1 MLKSYIWAM
10 NKNLF
15 VLLVVL
21 MSLSLIGIIFVQG
34 YWISNSIEAK
44 RGQFAFSA
52 KQVLKEVAY
61 DIQMK
66 EVNTWY
72 NPVLRMRDSLGVPDD
87 VSLYDLIYKQ
97 EDTLSNESYIFRNS
111 IVEQDY
117 KLSAPVLDYE
127 VDSIKFKRYLQRQYT
142 QIIDKNDLD
151 RSEVERTTVLTRM
164 SDLSEI
170 ERYNIE
176 QAVMYITRKIPI
188 HKRVDEEDLSRLL
201 TMELAER
208 DMETNFEYAI
218 YSNNLVTSVRSKD
231 FDLESPDQNFSVPLF
246 TDAEGNSD
254 YQLVAN
260 FPGEKK
266 FVVSSVIGMGG
277 LSILFTLIIVIA
289 YSSALQQLVKQ
300 RQISEI
306 KTDFI
311 NNMTHEFKTPIATIN
326 LALDAIKNPKISSN
340 PEALTRYMGMI
351 REENKRMHAQVEN
364 VLRISKLEKNE
375 LDIKKERLSLHDIIE
390 DAITHIELIVED
402 RQGYINTHLG
412 AVKTSVLANESH
424 FTNVLVNILDNAVKY
439 SSDTPKIDVYTE
451 NLKNFILVKIRD
463 QGDGM
468 TKQVQKKIFDKFF
481 REHTG
486 DIHNVKGHGLGLA
499 YAKRIVEDHA
509 GQIWVQSDKGRG
521 STFIIKLP
529 LIS

>member
-1 MLKSYIWAM
+1 M
-10 NKNLF
+10 NKKLF

-34 YWISNSIEAK
+34 YWISNSIDAK
-44 RGQFAFSA
+44 RGQFGFNA
-52 KQVLKEVAY
+52 KQVLNAVAR
-61 DIQMK
+61 DIQIK

-72 NPVLRMRDSLGVPDD
+72 NPVLKMRDSLGIPDD
-87 VSLYDLIYKQ
+87 VSLYDLVYKQ
-97 EDTLSNESYIFRNS
+97 EDSITNESYVFRNS

-117 KLSAPVLDYE
+117 KLSSPILDYE
-127 VDSIKFKRYLQRQYT
+127 VDSIKFKKYLQRQYT
-142 QIIDKNDLD
+142 QIIDNNDID
-151 RSEVERTTVLTRM
+151 KGDVDRTTIFTRM
-164 SDLSEI
+164 SDLSDI

-188 HKRVDEEDLSRLL
+188 HKRVDVEELERLL

-218 YSNNLVTSVRSKD
+218 YSNNFVTNVRSKD
-231 FDLESPDQNFSVPLF
+231 FDIQSPDQNFSVPLF
-246 TDAEGNSD
+246 ADDDGNSD

-266 FVVSSVIGMGG
+266 YVVSSVIGMGG

-326 LALDAIKNPKISSN
+326 LALDPIKNPKINGN

-375 LDIKKERLSLHDIIE
+375 LDIKKERLKLHDIIE
-390 DAITHIELIVED
+390 DAIMHIELIVED
-402 RQGYINTHLG
+402 RQGYIKTHLG
-412 AVKTSVLANESH
+412 AVKSSVLANESH

-439 SSDTPKIDVYTE
+439 STDVPKIDIYTE
-451 NLKNFILVKIRD
+451 NLKNFILIKIKD

-468 TKQVQKKIFDKFF
+468 TKQVQKKIFDKFY

-499 YAKRIVEDHA
+499 YAKRMVEDHA
-509 GQIWVQSDKGRG
+509 GEIWVQSEKGKG